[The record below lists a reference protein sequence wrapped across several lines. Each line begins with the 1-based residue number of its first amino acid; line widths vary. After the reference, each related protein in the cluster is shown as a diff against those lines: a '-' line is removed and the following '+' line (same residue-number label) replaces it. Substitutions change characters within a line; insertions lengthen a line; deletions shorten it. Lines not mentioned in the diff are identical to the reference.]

1 MANTPNPTI
10 TNRIALSDG
19 IGRLGLYLYAF
30 SAWLSP
36 PLHLIGLLMS
46 GVALMM
52 VPDVVRRIAT
62 TRAAKLWLMIAVY
75 LLLQSFWGNHL
86 LPDSLGTQLRETL
99 RWLAFGNFLIIGWW
113 LKGDPRIIRNVLIL
127 AVAGLCIGILH
138 SVDWTALVAF
148 QTGKQTGFHLT
159 ASTGALLAATVI
171 LGLLLNPPEAIHFS
185 RFKWRNTFRLGVWSA
200 TIYLMIFLLV
210 ASQSRT
216 TWIAAMIT
224 IPLVFHLRKR
234 KTPPSRENRHA
245 LRPGWI
251 VLLLMLAGVGLNRQV
266 LLDRIT
272 PDLALVESLP
282 LNKPVESE
290 VHSSLGYRINVQKF
304 GLEKWREHP
313 LMGWGTAS
321 TRQLIA
327 SAGRPELW
335 HEPTRGWL
343 SHLHNGYLEI
353 LVRFGL
359 LGASIFF
366 LSVLSLLR
374 RFLQDGAWRALHVN
388 NLSWLSGGALLMT
401 VIWTGGVFQ
410 MTAPTWQAYWTLLM
424 ASGFSASLF
433 PSHPGRT
440 GAPPVVDVLKSAENS
455 DTLNI

>member
-113 LKGDPRIIRNVLIL
+113 LKGDPRIIRNILLL

-138 SVDWTALVAF
+138 SVGWTALVTF
-148 QTGKQTGFHLT
+148 QTGKQTGFHLI
-159 ASTGALLAATVI
+159 ASTSALLAATVI
-171 LGLLLNPPEAIHFS
+171 LGLLLNPPQAIRFS
-185 RFKWRNTFRLGVWSA
+185 CSDWRNILRMAIWSA
-200 TIYLMIFLLV
+200 TTYLMIFLLV
-210 ASQSRT
+210 ASQSRA
-216 TWIAAMIT
+216 TWIAATIT
-224 IPLVFHLRKR
+224 IPLVFYLRKR
-234 KTPPSRENRHA
+234 KTPSSRENRHA

-251 VLLLMLAGVGLNRQV
+251 VLVLMLAGIGLNRQV

-272 PDLALVESLP
+272 PDLAVVESLP
-282 LNKPVESE
+282 LNKPVESL
-290 VHSSLGYRINVQKF
+290 VPSSLAYRINVQKF
-304 GLEKWREHP
+304 GLEKWKEHP
-313 LMGWGTAS
+313 LMGRGTAS

-335 HEPTRGWL
+335 HEPTQDWL

-353 LVRFGL
+353 LVRFGVV
-359 LGASIFF
+359 GAGIFF
-366 LSVLSLLR
+366 LSILSLLR
-374 RFLQDGAWRALHVN
+374 RFLQDGAWRTLQES
-388 NLSWLSGGALLMT
+388 NLAWMFGGALLMT
-401 VIWTGGVFQ
+401 IIWTGSVFQ
-410 MTAPTWQAYWTLLM
+410 MTTPSWQAYWNLLM
-424 ASGFSASLF
+424 ASVFSASLF
-433 PSHPGRT
+433 HKPPQTIR
-440 GAPPVVDVLKSAENS
+440 GASR
-455 DTLNI
+455 

>member
-19 IGRLGLYLYAF
+19 IGQLGLYLYAF

-52 VPDVVRRIAT
+52 VPDAVRRIVAT
-62 TRAAKLWLMIAVY
+62 HAARLWLMIAVY

-86 LPDSLGTQLRETL
+86 LPGSLDAQLQEAL
-99 RWLAFGNFLIIGWW
+99 RWLGCGNFLIIGWW
-113 LKGDPRIIRNVLIL
+113 LKGDPRIIRNVLVL

-210 ASQSRT
+210 ASQSRA
-216 TWIAAMIT
+216 TWISATIT
-224 IPLVFHLRKR
+224 IPLVLHLRTR
-234 KTPPSRENRHA
+234 KTPPSRGNRHV

-251 VLLLMLAGVGLNRQV
+251 VLALMLAGIGLNRQV

-272 PDLALVESLP
+272 PDLAVIESLP
-282 LNKPVESE
+282 LDKPVESE
-290 VHSSLGYRINVQKF
+290 VPSSLGYRINVQKF
-304 GLEKWREHP
+304 GLEKWKEHP

-321 TRQLIA
+321 TRQMIA

-343 SHLHNGYLEI
+343 NHLHNGYLEI

-359 LGASIFF
+359 LGAGIF
-366 LSVLSLLR
+366 SMSAVSLLR
-374 RFLQDGAWRALHVN
+374 GFLHDGAWKALQVS
-388 NLSWLSGGALLMT
+388 NLSWLFSGALLMT
-401 VIWTGGVFQ
+401 IIWTGGVFQ
-410 MTAPTWQAYWTLLM
+410 MITPTWQTYWTLLI
-424 ASGFSASLF
+424 ASGFSVSLF
-433 PSHPGRT
+433 PSQLGRT
-440 GAPPVVDVLKSAENS
+440 ETPQVAEVLKSADSS
-455 DTLNI
+455 DTRNI

>member
-19 IGRLGLYLYAF
+19 IGQLGLYLYAF

-52 VPDVVRRIAT
+52 VPDAVRRIVAT
-62 TRAAKLWLMIAVY
+62 HAARLWLMIAVY

-86 LPDSLGTQLRETL
+86 LPGSLDAQLQETL
-99 RWLAFGNFLIIGWW
+99 RWLGCGNFLIIGWW
-113 LKGDPRIIRNVLIL
+113 LKGDPRIIRNVLVL
-127 AVAGLCIGILH
+127 AMAGLCIGILH

-210 ASQSRT
+210 ASQSRA
-216 TWIAAMIT
+216 TWVAAVIT
-224 IPLVFHLRKR
+224 IPMVFHLRKR
-234 KTPPSRENRHA
+234 KTPTSPGNRNA

-251 VLLLMLAGVGLNRQV
+251 VLLLMLAGIGLNRQV

-272 PDLALVESLP
+272 PDLAIVESLP

-290 VHSSLGYRINVQKF
+290 VPSSLGYRINVQKF
-304 GLEKWREHP
+304 GLEKWKEHP

-321 TRQLIA
+321 TRQMIA

-343 SHLHNGYLEI
+343 NHLHNGYLEI

-359 LGASIFF
+359 FGASIFF

-374 RFLQDGAWRALHVN
+374 RFLQDGAWRALQEG
-388 NLSWLSGGALLMT
+388 NLAWLFGGALLMT
-401 VIWTGGVFQ
+401 IIWTGGVFQ
-410 MTAPTWQAYWTLLM
+410 MTTLTWQAYWTLLM
-424 ASGFSASLF
+424 ASGFSVSLF
-433 PSHPGRT
+433 PRHPGQT
-440 GAPPVVDVLKSAENS
+440 GALLATKVLKSADSS
-455 DTLNI
+455 DTHNI